1 MSSGTGRK
9 VVWNTPSVTADGL
22 KNFACIVMLLQNIGI
37 VVIEKGIIHLEQYT
51 QESLSQAMAADSNLM
66 MVSGIASVLQLIGG
80 MAIPIF
86 AFLLVEGFLN
96 TSSYR
101 KYLLSMFLF
110 ALISEIP
117 YDMAMSQR
125 LFDFSS
131 QSAMVSMTIALL
143 MLYCLQMLKRQ
154 KGILGIFLQMIVVLC
169 GVLWVTFLR
178 TEYGLC
184 IVLLAA
190 IFYLLYARNG
200 WKTLL
205 GVLVSLMY
213 VTGPLSFYGIWCY
226 NGERKDKLP
235 KYVYYIFYPLHLL
248 ILAVIARILGA

>member
-1 MSSGTGRK
+1 MSSTTGRR
-9 VVWNTPSVTADGL
+9 VVWNTPSVTANGL

-96 TSSYR
+96 TSSYK
-101 KYLLSMFLF
+101 KYLLSIFIF
-110 ALISEIP
+110 ALLSEIP
-117 YDMAMSQR
+117 YDLAMSR
-125 LFDFSS
+125 RIFDFSS
-131 QSAMVSMTIALL
+131 QSAMVSMLISLL
-143 MLYCLQMLKRQ
+143 MLYVLKMVKQ
-154 KGILGIFLQMIVVLC
+154 IQGLPGVFLQLLTVL
-169 GVLWVTFLR
+169 GGILWVTFLR

-184 IVLLAA
+184 IILLAA

-226 NGERKDKLP
+226 NGERKDKFS
-235 KYVYYIFYPLHLL
+235 KYIYYIFYPVHLL
-248 ILAVIARILGA
+248 LLALIARAVGA